1 MEPELKIYDD
11 AASVT
16 QAFANHLA
24 QWIKESQNPLF
35 HVALSGGSTPKRLFR
50 HLAERYK
57 DAIEWNKV
65 HFWWGDERMVS
76 PDDDES
82 NYKMTRELLFSRI
95 DIPEDHIHRIRGE
108 KDPPT
113 ESVRYADEIEF
124 LVPEKETWPAFDLI
138 LLGMG
143 DDGHTASIFPNQMEL
158 LHSLDV
164 CEVATHPSSGQKRIT
179 LTGKVLNNAAKT
191 AFLVTGEN
199 KADRLREIFT
209 DPDKGRLLPAFH
221 IHPEGELYWFVDQA
235 AAGKL
240 EKK

>member
-16 QAFANHLA
+16 EAFAKHLA
-24 QWIKESQNPLF
+24 QWIEESENPFF
-35 HVALSGGSTPKRLFR
+35 HVALSGGSTPKLLFR
-50 HLAERYK
+50 HLAENYK
-57 DAIEWNKV
+57 DTIEWSKV
-65 HFWWGDERMVS
+65 HFWWGDERMV
-76 PDDDES
+76 PADDDES
-82 NYKMTRELLFSRI
+82 NYKMTNELLFSHI
-95 DIPEDHIHRIRGE
+95 DIPEGNVHRIRGE
-108 KDPPT
+108 EDPPT
-113 ESVRYADEIEF
+113 ESVRYGDEIES

-138 LLGMG
+138 ILGMG

-179 LTGKVLNNAAKT
+179 LTGKVLNSAEKT

-199 KADRLREIFT
+199 KADRLQEIFS
-209 DPDKGRLLPAFH
+209 DSDKGRLLPAFH
-221 IHPEGELYWFVDQA
+221 IHPKGELYWFVDQA